1 MGFKDTFNRYF
12 LICYGGLRYITCRSD
27 SNFERESLD
36 VFTFGYGFS
45 FDSGAGWLSNNS
57 G

>member
-1 MGFKDTFNRYF
+1 MGFKDTFDRYF
-12 LICYGGLRYITCRSD
+12 LICYGELRYITYRSD

-36 VFTFGYGFS
+36 VFAFGYGFS